1 MIHPPVPVP
10 QLRGSARPFHHFGLS
25 QAVDHHAQTLLLA
38 MNIPWAAGWM
48 DGFLWGLDDKHVQ
61 TCLSKLKHL
70 WPSVTR
76 NLSPCPKSVKDK
88 SPSRMLFS
96 VTGDLPCAT
105 SVPKRSSVAW
115 VDRYSSSRAA
125 QFNILTLNI
134 SIMEL
139 LINHPSW
146 FPQKNIKV
154 KRCLACQSHKS
165 WDADASAPIR
175 P

>member
-1 MIHPPVPVP
+1 M
-10 QLRGSARPFHHFGLS
+10 SC
-25 QAVDHHAQTLLLA
+25 
-38 MNIPWAAGWM
+38 WM

-76 NLSPCPKSVKDK
+76 NLSPCPKSVKDN
-88 SPSRMLFS
+88 PRPGCFFS

-115 VDRYSSSRAA
+115 VDRYSSSQAA

-146 FPQKNIKV
+146 FPQKNIRLK
-154 KRCLACQSHKS
+154 
-165 WDADASAPIR
+165 DAWPANPTSPETLTPALQFDLRSQGHPKMDVAFH
-175 P
+175 